1 VPDQTPSSLQFDR
14 ADFGANAPSRVVCT
28 SCGKEVVQS
37 YYTVGDRVVCS
48 SCHERHVDGGSENV
62 RFVRAFIAS
71 FGVAIAGAAVWWA
84 IGTFLHFQ
92 LSLVAIAIGFGVA
105 RAIIWGTGGRTNVFY
120 QVFAVVMTYAGI
132 VFSFIPDLVGNLD
145 NLSGIDAATALRI
158 IVIAFEAPFLLGVEN
173 FIGILIIGIGLWE
186 AWKLTGAG
194 RAAVAGPFSVS
205 PAATTHV

>member
-48 SCHERHVDGGSENV
+48 SCHERHVDGGSEGG
-62 RFVRAFIAS
+62 RFIRAFVAS

-84 IGTFLHFQ
+84 IRTFLHFQ

-105 RAIIWGTGGRTNVFY
+105 RAIVWGTGGRTNVFY

-132 VFSFIPDLVGNLD
+132 AFNYIPDLVGNPD
-145 NLSGIDAATALRI
+145 NLSGIDAATGLTI
-158 IVIAFEAPFLLGVEN
+158 ISVAFQAPFLMGASSVMGLV
-173 FIGILIIGIGLWE
+173 IIGIGLWE
-186 AWKLTGAG
+186 AWKLTGVG

-205 PAATTHV
+205 PAATKHV